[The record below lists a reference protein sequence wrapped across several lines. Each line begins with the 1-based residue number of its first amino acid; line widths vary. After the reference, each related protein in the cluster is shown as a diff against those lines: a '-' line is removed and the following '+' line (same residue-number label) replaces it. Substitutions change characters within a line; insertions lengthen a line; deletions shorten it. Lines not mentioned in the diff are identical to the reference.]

1 MSRMFNLSLIL
12 GVILSLVLVACGAPA
27 PAAEAPAQVEP
38 PAQGDVPTSG
48 SGLKITGK
56 VASEQN
62 WSEAEVKAM
71 NTLDVESTNKDGEAS
86 TYTGVLISDLL
97 ALAGPNADAV
107 SVNFFADDGY
117 SVEVGLEDL
126 NACADCIVSFRNQG
140 GFSIVMPGYPDNM
153 QVKGVV
159 EIRVQ

>member
-1 MSRMFNLSLIL
+1 M
-12 GVILSLVLVACGAPA
+12 
-27 PAAEAPAQVEP
+27 
-38 PAQGDVPTSG
+38 
-48 SGLKITGK
+48 KITGK

-62 WSEAEVKAM
+62 WSEAEVRAM
-71 NTLDVESTNKDGEAS
+71 NTLDVESTNKDGETS

-97 ALAGPNADAV
+97 ALAGPSADAV
-107 SVNFFADDGY
+107 SVNFYADDGY

-126 NACADCIVSFRNQG
+126 NNCTDCIVSFRNQG
-140 GFSIVMPGYPDNM
+140 GLSIVMPGYPSNM

>member
-1 MSRMFNLSLIL
+1 MSRMIRVSLIL
-12 GVILSLVLVACGAPA
+12 SVILSLALAACGASA

-38 PAQGDVPTSG
+38 PAQGAAPAAAT
-48 SGLKITGK
+48 GLKITGK
-56 VASEQN
+56 VASAQD
-62 WSEAEVKAM
+62 WSEAEVRAM
-71 NTLDVESTNKDGEAS
+71 NTTDVESTNKDGEAS

-97 ALAGPNADAV
+97 ALAGPSADAV
-107 SVNFFADDGY
+107 GVNFFADDGY
-117 SVEVGLEDL
+117 SVEVSLEAL